1 MSIPLQSAISSA
13 PFERMRGL
21 VIGYS
26 DAALTATKE
35 RLAEELDVD
44 AGDLDAILADQ
55 FRAERCTCCGHWF
68 DQADCDNDDG
78 RGGFECR
85 DCTTN

>member
-1 MSIPLQSAISSA
+1 MSDSLLPASSPAI
-13 PFERMRGL
+13 FERVRGS

-44 AGDLDAILADQ
+44 AGDMDAILADQ
-55 FRAERCTCCGHWF
+55 FRAERCTCCGYWF

-85 DCTTN
+85 DCATN

>member
-1 MSIPLQSAISSA
+1 MPLNSASPQILFDQVRSQ
-13 PFERMRGL
+13 

-26 DAALTATKE
+26 DAALTGVKE

-44 AGDLDAILADQ
+44 AGDLDGVLADR

-68 DQADCDNDDG
+68 DQADCDVDDG
-78 RGGFECR
+78 RGGFECTS
-85 DCTTN
+85 CAGG